1 MKSCVML
8 VVAVSLVGTWTRASA
23 AADSF
28 RLSLDKAAVGKL
40 PEGWVTAKTGEGEG
54 SVWAVV
60 ADATAPG
67 GRALAQ
73 TSDRGP
79 NPLFNLC
86 VADGTS
92 FQDLDLTVSFKAVG
106 GDVDQGGGPVWRYR
120 DARNYYVA
128 RMNPLEDN
136 YRVYKIVNGKRTQLG
151 SAGAT
156 APEGRWHTLRV
167 IHRGDRIQCYL
178 NGKLHL
184 DVKDA
189 AFPDAGQV
197 GLWTKADAQTRFA
210 GLQVSAAAQP

>member
-1 MKSCVML
+1 
-8 VVAVSLVGTWTRASA
+8 
-23 AADSF
+23 
-28 RLSLDKAAVGKL
+28 
-40 PEGWVTAKTGEGEG
+40 
-54 SVWAVV
+54 
-60 ADATAPG
+60 
-67 GRALAQ
+67 
-73 TSDRGP
+73 
-79 NPLFNLC
+79 
-86 VADGTS
+86 
-92 FQDLDLTVSFKAVG
+92 
-106 GDVDQGGGPVWRYR
+106 
-120 DARNYYVA
+120 
-128 RMNPLEDN
+128 MNPLEDN